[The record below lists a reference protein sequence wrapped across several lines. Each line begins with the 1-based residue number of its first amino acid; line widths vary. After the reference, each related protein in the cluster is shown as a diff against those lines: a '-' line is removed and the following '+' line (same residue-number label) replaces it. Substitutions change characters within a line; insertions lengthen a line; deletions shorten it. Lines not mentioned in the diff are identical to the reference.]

1 MKNIVGVR
9 YIGSTE
15 DYQENKTGLKT
26 TWLPGEVK
34 NMTRQTASP
43 LLKHPDA
50 FVEAPIDP
58 EREVLS
64 GAIAKVQKDREPF
77 TYVNLYG
84 MDIDSLALYARRE
97 FDRQLNVDGRDMAD
111 VRGEV
116 HRLMIG
122 RNLDE
127 IAQERMTDAGADAVP
142 YLLWLHP
149 DVAMGLAN
157 GSMRVSVLPSAV
169 ESTVE
174 PDLPTQSD
182 LEDPPTLSEL
192 LEGMTKGQ
200 MLEMAQEC
208 DVKSVTSRMAKD
220 DIKAA
225 LFDALKEAA

>member
-15 DYQENKTGLKT
+15 GYQENKTGLKT
-26 TWLPGEVK
+26 IWLPGEIK
-34 NMTRQTASP
+34 NMTRQTAAP

-64 GAIAKVQKDREPF
+64 GATAKVQKDREPF
-77 TYVNLYG
+77 TYVNLDG

-97 FDRQLNVDGRDMAD
+97 FDRQLNVDGRDLSD

-127 IAQERMTDAGADAVP
+127 IAQERMTDDGADAVP

-174 PDLPTQSD
+174 PEIPTQAD
-182 LEDPPTLSEL
+182 QDGMPTLSEL
-192 LEGMTKGQ
+192 LEGMTKVQ
-200 MLEMAQEC
+200 MLDMAKEYE
-208 DVKSVTSRMAKD
+208 VKSITPRMAKD
-220 DIKAA
+220 EIKAA